1 MQTSAPAP
9 TPTLT
14 LTITDLPTG
23 VIDNMM
29 RYLSYRDRQAFCCVS
44 ASMLQI
50 LQQTRFIGCVCCKSR
65 NKIIMDDNEF
75 TPLVEEVVFN
85 YIPLTHF
92 ESNGYI
98 GEHFSSALYELR
110 TQTCGIDVVRVC
122 ANCVN
127 DVAWMCDCCGLYDT
141 RHHLA
146 VTAATNDTIRQFIQT
161 CARYNHIDPK
171 SETWVD
177 YIKHKLS
184 DTHPR
189 LVHAPGHCGLRYCG
203 ECGNVIYSFTNAFEV
218 DEDYLEDTAWDGD
231 VICFDCVVAK
241 TTHHERYESRE
252 LYIRYC
258 SITSRLS
265 YLSDEGWYGFVNH
278 DGLNRARDMYMGF
291 INEYVGTPSAVNA
304 RSMGLKYAITRPL
317 CRRCSRECDFNEI
330 TMTNTPWG
338 VDVICSGCSDANFKY
353 MFGDGDAGANAGDN
367 GDRCYINYMIDALT
381 PSKTPLDVNHNNTH
395 IYVCYNFDVSHT
407 SMEYLR
413 IEHVD
418 CPVIPHNLFD
428 EYVDSAVVE
437 FADGV

>member
-1 MQTSAPAP
+1 
-9 TPTLT
+9 
-14 LTITDLPTG
+14 
-23 VIDNMM
+23 MM

-98 GEHFSSALYELR
+98 GEHFSSAIYEVR
-110 TQTCGIDVVRVC
+110 TQTCGIDTVRVC

-146 VTAATNDTIRQFIQT
+146 VTAATNDTIKQFMDICELSFLLSDAKINPWHT
-161 CARYNHIDPK
+161 KRA
-171 SETWVD
+171 
-177 YIKHKLS
+177 LS

-218 DEDYLEDTAWDGD
+218 EEEYLEGTVWGGD
-231 VICFDCVVAK
+231 VICYDCVAVK
-241 TTHHERYESRE
+241 TTHHERYESRD
-252 LYIRYC
+252 LYIRYY
-258 SITSRLS
+258 SIASTSHLS
-265 YLSDEGWYGFVNH
+265 NDGWYGFVNH
-278 DGLNRARDMYMGF
+278 DGSNHRRDIYMGF
-291 INEYVGTPSAVNA
+291 ISEYVGTLSAVNA
-304 RSMGLKYAITRPL
+304 RSMGLKCAITRPR
-317 CRRCSRECDFNEI
+317 CRRCSRKCDFSEI

-338 VDVICSGCSDANFKY
+338 VEVICSGCSDANFKY
-353 MFGDGDAGANAGDN
+353 MFGDGDAGANAGVNADDN

-381 PSKTPLDVNHNNTH
+381 PSKTPLDVNHNNMH

-413 IEHVD
+413 VENVD

-437 FADGV
+437 FVDGV